1 MATLLSTALV
11 THVQAQDAGFVSRID
26 LKANQI
32 PIRIVKMTRPSR
44 RSRSFQIRDA
54 GKLTI
59 AVSALSSPPLSLLA
73 DDNKTIVGS
82 DADIA
87 RLVADG
93 LGLELKLVPASS
105 GRLAVG
111 DHGGKIRRCHF

>member
-1 MATLLSTALV
+1 
-11 THVQAQDAGFVSRID
+11 
-26 LKANQI
+26 
-32 PIRIVKMTRPSR
+32 MTRPSR
-44 RSRSFQIRDA
+44 RSAHFKFVTP

-93 LGLELKLVPASS
+93 LGLELKLVPAS
-105 GRLAVG
+105 REELAVG